1 MTTANTAREADGR
14 FLHAILMVLIVATL
28 ASGAVA
34 ALSIAQSELRAHTG
48 TVAQP

>member
-1 MTTANTAREADGR
+1 MTTADTARQADGR

-34 ALSIAQSELRAHTG
+34 VFSIAQAELRAHTG
-48 TVAQP
+48 TVSQP